1 MIKTNEPE
9 SSATIKL
16 PKSIYTKKNI
26 VKCLEIYKEFLSA
39 KLEESERNFR
49 LTIKTKTDD
58 YAPGELASEFAN
70 YLIALEKE
78 RK

>member
-1 MIKTNEPE
+1 M
-9 SSATIKL
+9 
-16 PKSIYTKKNI
+16 
-26 VKCLEIYKEFLSA
+26 KCLEIYKEFLSA